1 MANDLKELTDF
12 ANEVRDLLLGKYDDV
27 EVQKVVKNHDE
38 ILVGVTVRTKNNRVS
53 PNVYLNDYY
62 RRYMDNRMSIQDVS
76 VEVQRIVDEN
86 TKDAMA
92 ANIDPFVF
100 LNKSELLKRVIVK
113 LTGTDNNEQYLSNCV
128 YVPVADGLVAVL
140 HVFVSISDKG
150 IYTSKLTKDM
160 LDVIGLPLEAV
171 YEIAKRN
178 TQMKFP
184 YSVRSLA
191 SWIKRMCG
199 EDAVEK
205 INIDDKVYIITNIVG
220 INGASVILYDDV
232 LKAFC
237 EEHRCDRVYILPSS
251 IHELFL
257 IPEDAFVDKTGMLE
271 IVRSANKTLQDSGSY
286 LSDDVFMYD
295 ASSNKISNITK

>member
-1 MANDLKELTDF
+1 M
-12 ANEVRDLLLGKYDDV
+12 
-27 EVQKVVKNHDE
+27 
-38 ILVGVTVRTKNNRVS
+38 
-53 PNVYLNDYY
+53 
-62 RRYMDNRMSIQDVS
+62 
-76 VEVQRIVDEN
+76 
-86 TKDAMA
+86 
-92 ANIDPFVF
+92 
-100 LNKSELLKRVIVK
+100 
-113 LTGTDNNEQYLSNCV
+113 
-128 YVPVADGLVAVL
+128 PVADGLVAVL

-150 IYTSKLTKDM
+150 IYTSKLTKEM
-160 LDVIGLPLEAV
+160 LDVIGMPLEAV

-205 INIDDKVYIITNIVG
+205 INIDDKVYIITNTVG

-237 EEHRCDRVYILPSS
+237 EDHRCDRVYILPSS